1 MRHIKRA
8 LICLLIILL
17 GIPAVASAE
26 TEIEVDSNPSMQVS
40 PETGEP
46 ATAISN
52 QSAKNY
58 MLISNESVNPN
69 SKQFTGTPVI
79 NNEKYRLEKN
89 LSPEAFKMDVNLP
102 FDTEKFEDRKMES
115 KSLMYKTLN
124 KVGSNRYFNVFDFDK
139 FIEYKIQA
147 QLLYTGKKV
156 NVWGYDKSFT
166 KEHAKMLGDEFDN
179 KIYSAVTDNF
189 GTESDVDGDGKINIL
204 CYDIKDGF
212 KYSGGYIAGYFYSRD
227 LYDAPGSN
235 RSEIFYI
242 DTYPTMGLDS
252 KKDVTAAYG
261 TLAHEFQHMVN
272 FNQNV
277 LVEGGKEMD
286 PWLDEGL
293 AMAAEQ
299 IYTGSV
305 LKDRID
311 YYNSSYS
318 VTNGHSLLYWDDYGD
333 VLANYSLSY
342 LFAQYVKVQSKQ
354 GDAIFKEIIR
364 DSNNNYKAVEKAAKK
379 YMDPKLTF
387 GKLMTNF
394 RAALLL
400 KEKSGKYG
408 FNSEPG
414 FNTIRPRIYKG
425 SSANLRGGGA
435 VVKEATGYETIPTSK
450 GKNIDYT
457 FFGPGEPRDHTAP
470 ARPAV
475 QKVSDWD
482 TVVKGSAEAG
492 ATIYVNTGS
501 TTLGK
506 AVSTSKKSFLVTIKK
521 QKAGTKLQVYA
532 VDKAGN
538 KSDPATLTVI
548 DKTPPA
554 RPTVSKVSNRD
565 LKVTGKAEAGSKV
578 TLKAGGKVIGS
589 GSADKAGKYV
599 VNLKAARKA
608 GTAIYVTAADKAG
621 NVSKERKVI
630 VVDKIPPKVPKVNKV
645 TIKATAVK
653 GKTEKGATVT
663 VKAGK
668 KVLGTSKANDKGNF
682 TVKIKKQKAGTVL
695 KIYAKDQAGNTSKP
709 AKITVKKS

>member
-8 LICLLIILL
+8 LICLLILLL

-252 KKDVTAAYG
+252 KKDVTAAYS

-408 FNSEPG
+408 FNGEPG

-425 SSANLRGGGA
+425 TSANLRGGGA

-475 QKVSDWD
+475 QKVSDRD

-506 AVSTSKKSFLVTIKK
+506 AVSTSKKSFSVTIKK

-538 KSDPATLTVI
+538 KSDAATVTVM

-578 TLKAGGKVIGS
+578 TLKASGKVIGS

-599 VNLKAARKA
+599 VSLKAARKA
-608 GTAIYVTAADKAG
+608 GTAVYVTAADKAG

-668 KVLGTSKANDKGNF
+668 KVLGTSKANDKGSF

-695 KIYAKDQAGNTSKP
+695 KVYAKDQAGNTSKP

>member
-1 MRHIKRA
+1 MPA
-8 LICLLIILL
+8 L
-17 GIPAVASAE
+17 ASAE

-46 ATAISN
+46 ATTVSN
-52 QSAKNY
+52 QPAKNY

-147 QLLYTGKKV
+147 QLLYTGEKV
-156 NVWGYDKSFT
+156 NVWGYGKSFT
-166 KEHAKMLGDEFDN
+166 KEHAQMLGSEFDN
-179 KIYSAVTDNF
+179 KIYSAVTNNF
-189 GTESDVDGDGKINIL
+189 GNESDVDGDGKINIL

-252 KKDVTAAYG
+252 KKDVTAAYS

-475 QKVSDWD
+475 QKVSDRD
-482 TVVKGSAEAG
+482 IVVKGSAEAG

-506 AVSTSKKSFLVTIKK
+506 AVSTSKKSFSVTIKK
-521 QKAGTKLQVYA
+521 QKAGAKLQVYA

-565 LKVTGKAEAGSKV
+565 LKVTGKAEAGSNV

-589 GSADKAGKYV
+589 GTADKAGKFV

-608 GTAIYVTAADKAG
+608 GTAIYVTATDKAG

-630 VVDKIPPKVPKVNKV
+630 VVDKIPPKVPTVNKV
-645 TIKATAVK
+645 TIKTTTVK
-653 GKTEKGATVT
+653 GKTEKGATVS

-668 KVLGTSKANDKGNF
+668 KVLGTSKANNKGSF

>member
-1 MRHIKRA
+1 MPA
-8 LICLLIILL
+8 L
-17 GIPAVASAE
+17 ASAE

-46 ATAISN
+46 ATTVSN
-52 QSAKNY
+52 QPAKNY

-102 FDTEKFEDRKMES
+102 FDTEKFQDRKMEN

-124 KVGSNRYFNVFDFDK
+124 KVGSNRNFNVFDFDK

-147 QLLYTGKKV
+147 QLLYTGEKV
-156 NVWGYDKSFT
+156 NVWGYDKNFT
-166 KEHAKMLGDEFDN
+166 KEHAKMLGNEFDN

-252 KKDVTAAYG
+252 KKDVTAAYS

-379 YMDPKLTF
+379 YMDPKLSF

-425 SSANLRGGGA
+425 TSANLRGGGA

-475 QKVSDWD
+475 QKVSDRD

-506 AVSTSKKSFLVTIKK
+506 AVSTSKKSFSVTIKK

-589 GSADKAGKYV
+589 GTADKAGKYV

-608 GTAIYVTAADKAG
+608 GTAIYVTATDKAG

-630 VVDKIPPKVPKVNKV
+630 VVDKIPPKVPKVSKV
-645 TIKATAVK
+645 TIKTTAVK
-653 GKTEKGATVT
+653 GKTEKGATVS

-668 KVLGTSKANDKGNF
+668 KVLGTSKANDKGSF

>member
-8 LICLLIILL
+8 LICLLIILF
-17 GIPAVASAE
+17 GMPALASAE

-46 ATAISN
+46 ATTVSN
-52 QSAKNY
+52 QPAKNY

-102 FDTEKFEDRKMES
+102 FDTEKFQDRKMEN

-124 KVGSNRYFNVFDFDK
+124 KVGSNRNFNVFDFDK

-147 QLLYTGKKV
+147 QLLYTGEKV
-156 NVWGYDKSFT
+156 NVWGYDKNFT
-166 KEHAKMLGDEFDN
+166 KEHAKMLGNEFDN

-252 KKDVTAAYG
+252 KKDVTAAYS

-379 YMDPKLTF
+379 YMDPKLSF

-425 SSANLRGGGA
+425 TSANLRGGGA

-475 QKVSDWD
+475 QKVSDRD

-506 AVSTSKKSFLVTIKK
+506 AVSTSKKSFSVTIKK

-589 GSADKAGKYV
+589 GTADKAGKYV

-608 GTAIYVTAADKAG
+608 GTAIYVTATDKAG

-630 VVDKIPPKVPKVNKV
+630 VVDKIPPKVPKVSKV
-645 TIKATAVK
+645 TIKTTAVK
-653 GKTEKGATVT
+653 GKTEKGATVS

-668 KVLGTSKANDKGNF
+668 KVLGTSKANDKGSF

>member
-252 KKDVTAAYG
+252 KKDVTAAYS

-379 YMDPKLTF
+379 YMDPKLSF

-425 SSANLRGGGA
+425 TSANLRGGGA

-475 QKVSDWD
+475 QKVSDRD

-506 AVSTSKKSFLVTIKK
+506 AVSTSKKSFSVTIKK

-589 GSADKAGKYV
+589 GTADKAGKYV

-608 GTAIYVTAADKAG
+608 GTAIYVTATDKAG

-630 VVDKIPPKVPKVNKV
+630 VVDKIPPKVPKVSKV
-645 TIKATAVK
+645 TIKTTAVK
-653 GKTEKGATVT
+653 GKTEKGATVS

-668 KVLGTSKANDKGNF
+668 KVLGTSKANDKGSF

>member
-8 LICLLIILL
+8 LICILIILL
-17 GIPAVASAE
+17 SAPASAFAE
-26 TEIEVDSNPSMQVS
+26 TEIEVDSNPSMQ
-40 PETGEP
+40 GEP
-46 ATAISN
+46 AANVLN

-69 SKQFTGTPVI
+69 SRQSTGTPVI

-89 LSPEAFKMDVNLP
+89 VRPEAFRMDVNLP
-102 FDTEKFEDRKMES
+102 FDAEKFEDRKLHGR
-115 KSLMYKTLN
+115 SLMYKSLI
-124 KVGSNRYFNVFDFDK
+124 KVGETRNFNVFDFDK

-147 QLLYTGKKV
+147 RLLYTGKKV
-156 NVWGYDKSFT
+156 NVWGYDKNFT
-166 KEHAKMLGDEFDN
+166 KEHAKKLGNEFDE
-179 KIYSAVTDNF
+179 KIYPAVTENF
-189 GTESDVDGDGKINIL
+189 GPESDVDGDGKIDIL

-212 KYSGGYIAGYFYSRD
+212 KYSGGYIAGYFYARD

-235 RSEIFYI
+235 RSEVFYI
-242 DTYPTMGLDS
+242 DTYPTMGLGS
-252 KKDVTAAYG
+252 KKDVTGAYS

-293 AMAAEQ
+293 SMAAEQ

-318 VTNGHSLLYWDDYGD
+318 VTNGHSLLYWDDDGD

-342 LFAQYVKVQSKQ
+342 LFMQYVKAQSKQ

-364 DSNNNYKAVEKAAKK
+364 DKSNNYKAVEKAAKK
-379 YMDPKLTF
+379 YIDPKLTF
-387 GKLMTNF
+387 GTLMTNF
-394 RAALLL
+394 RGALLL

-435 VVKEATGYETIPTSK
+435 VVKEATGKETIPTSK
-450 GKNIDYT
+450 GKNIKYT

-470 ARPAV
+470 ARPVV
-475 QKVSDWD
+475 QKVSDRD
-482 TVVKGSAEAG
+482 TVVKGTAEAG
-492 ATIYVNTGS
+492 AAVYVKAGTAS
-501 TTLGK
+501 LGK
-506 AVSTSKKSFLVTIKK
+506 AVSDSKKSFSVAIKK

-538 KSDPATLTVI
+538 KSDAVAVTVI

-554 RPTVSKVSNRD
+554 MPTVSKVSNRD
-565 LKVTGKAEAGSKV
+565 LKVSGKAEAGSKITV
-578 TLKAGGKVIGS
+578 TAGGKVIGS
-589 GSADKAGKYV
+589 GMADKAGKYA
-599 VNLKAARKA
+599 VNLKARRKA
-608 GTAIYVTAADKAG
+608 GTALYVKAADKAG

-630 VVDKIPPKVPKVNKV
+630 VVDKIPPKVPEVNKV
-645 TIKATAVK
+645 TNKTTAVK
-653 GKTEKGATVT
+653 GKTEKGATVS
-663 VKAGK
+663 VKSGK
-668 KVLGTSKANDKGNF
+668 KVLGTAKANDKGSF
-682 TVKIKKQKAGTVL
+682 TVKVKKQRVGTL
-695 KIYAKDQAGNTSKP
+695 LEIYAKDQAGNTSKA
-709 AKITVKKS
+709 AKVTVKKT

>member
-252 KKDVTAAYG
+252 KKDVTAAYS

-475 QKVSDWD
+475 QKVSDRD

-589 GSADKAGKYV
+589 GTADKAGKYV

-645 TIKATAVK
+645 TIKTTAVK
-653 GKTEKGATVT
+653 GKTEKGATVS

-668 KVLGTSKANDKGNF
+668 KVLGTSKANDKGSF